1 MPVEDIKNLQLSKS
15 EFEDAIS
22 EIKSAMENEHILQA
36 PPLKT
41 LTGDAVTELDD
52 ILEIR
57 LRMLL
62 LKLLKNVIYVAN
74 IVFIIL
80 LIQNTGRSD
89 MKT

>member
-41 LTGDAVTELDD
+41 LTGDAVTEF
-52 ILEIR
+52 R
-57 LRMLL
+57 P
-62 LKLLKNVIYVAN
+62 YW
-74 IVFIIL
+74 
-80 LIQNTGRSD
+80 
-89 MKT
+89 

>member
-52 ILEIR
+52 ILENKVENVTASSPNVLI
-57 LRMLL
+57 
-62 LKLLKNVIYVAN
+62 LKNTAWLPPAVIAE
-74 IVFIIL
+74 
-80 LIQNTGRSD
+80 S
-89 MKT
+89 